1 MDMLL
6 SGSGLQLGKGNNYRD
21 AAWLGE
27 CDKVGVDIIFIFFIL
42 GREWPRWPSG
52 LGGSQTL
59 RISSREDKKKAGKAA
74 PSEEGLGLLTL
85 TRIIQ
90 CTYNE
95 VTLLMNH

>member
-1 MDMLL
+1 MLL
-6 SGSGLQLGKGNNYRD
+6 SGSGLQLGKRNNYRD

-27 CDKVGVDIIFIFFIL
+27 CDKVGADIFFICFIMS
-42 GREWPRWPSG
+42 REWPRWPSG

-74 PSEEGLGLLTL
+74 PSEEDLGLLTL

>member
-27 CDKVGVDIIFIFFIL
+27 CDKVGADIFFICFIMS
-42 GREWPRWPSG
+42 REWPRWPSG

-74 PSEEGLGLLTL
+74 PSEEDLGLLAPLRYQDYTM
-85 TRIIQ
+85 
-90 CTYNE
+90 Y
-95 VTLLMNH
+95 VK

>member
-27 CDKVGVDIIFIFFIL
+27 CDKVGADIIFIFFIL
-42 GREWPRWPSG
+42 SREWPRWPSG
-52 LGGSQTL
+52 LGGSQIL

-74 PSEEGLGLLTL
+74 PSEKDLSLL
-85 TRIIQ
+85 
-90 CTYNE
+90 
-95 VTLLMNH
+95 VLLSYQDYTVYIK